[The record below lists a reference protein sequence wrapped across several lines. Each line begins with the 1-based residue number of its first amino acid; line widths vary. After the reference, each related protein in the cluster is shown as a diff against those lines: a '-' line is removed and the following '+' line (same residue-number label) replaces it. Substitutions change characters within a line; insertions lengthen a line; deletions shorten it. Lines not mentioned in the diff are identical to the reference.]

1 LSAIAHGVENE
12 HVCVCVCVCVCIGW
26 RMSMCMTILIGG
38 CDNEDATSSSDEHVS
53 KECPKVRKIAHKVR
67 AEGDLQVPLA

>member
-1 LSAIAHGVENE
+1 
-12 HVCVCVCVCVCIGW
+12 
-26 RMSMCMTILIGG
+26 MCMTILIGG